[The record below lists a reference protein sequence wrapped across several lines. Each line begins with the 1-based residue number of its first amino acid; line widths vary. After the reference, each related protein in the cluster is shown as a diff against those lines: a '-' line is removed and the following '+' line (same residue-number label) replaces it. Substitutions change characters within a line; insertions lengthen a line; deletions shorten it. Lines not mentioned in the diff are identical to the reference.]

1 MCYSVNTYAV
11 YFMGR
16 DYFFYLLICCKV
28 NMCGIWIEFSNLNFI
43 GNVVFRCY
51 KNSMIH
57 SVSFSI
63 NGLVTK
69 SSPMPTE
76 QDNTGLK
83 KSDI

>member
-28 NMCGIWIEFSNLNFI
+28 NMCGIWTEFSNLNFI
-43 GNVVFRCY
+43 GNVAFRCY

>member
-16 DYFFYLLICCKV
+16 DYFLYLLICCKV

-43 GNVVFRCY
+43 GNVVFRRY
-51 KNSMIH
+51 KKNIIH

-69 SSPMPTE
+69 SIPMSTE